1 MTTDFLEHCAMNF
14 IRVVLRTPNCSTIQQ
29 FEDLVNFW
37 AFKNNADFGWY
48 KVRMCL
54 NSSMHLHSSHPSS
67 MFAVEATAGGH
78 HAEEHAG
85 SFLSPDV

>member
-48 KVRMCL
+48 KVRIVL
-54 NSSMHLHSSHPSS
+54 ELVYAFALVSPFLHVCS
-67 MFAVEATAGGH
+67 
-78 HAEEHAG
+78 
-85 SFLSPDV
+85 